1 MTDNLNQDADRGAAN
16 RRTSL
21 SDKVYEA
28 LRGRIMRGDYGA
40 NEKLPAEKDL
50 SVKFGV
56 SRPVLRVALERLR
69 DERLIYSRQGA
80 GNFVRIKR
88 ETALGYTPVETIA
101 DIQRCYEFRLTVET
115 DAAAL
120 AALRRNEAALAEME
134 RALHLLSDAT
144 GQQLHRE
151 DADFAF
157 HQSVA
162 QATNNQYYGETL
174 KALRDHI
181 YVGMKLHGETLMSDG
196 AWALEEVLAE
206 HKAIYTAIRERAPD
220 AARAAMRA
228 HIEHSRERLFGGGL
242 FDLSL

>member
-1 MTDNLNQDADRGAAN
+1 MDIFCFFIRRSLLCKPSFREIFRANWLRAA
-16 RRTSL
+16 
-21 SDKVYEA
+21 
-28 LRGRIMRGDYGA
+28 
-40 NEKLPAEKDL
+40 
-50 SVKFGV
+50 
-56 SRPVLRVALERLR
+56 
-69 DERLIYSRQGA
+69 
-80 GNFVRIKR
+80 
-88 ETALGYTPVETIA
+88 TATA
-101 DIQRCYEFRLTVET
+101 T

-181 YVGMKLHGETLMSDG
+181 SKAFVTRLKLDSGEVQS
-196 AWALEEVLAE
+196 AV
-206 HKAIYTAIRERAPD
+206 
-220 AARAAMRA
+220 
-228 HIEHSRERLFGGGL
+228 
-242 FDLSL
+242 